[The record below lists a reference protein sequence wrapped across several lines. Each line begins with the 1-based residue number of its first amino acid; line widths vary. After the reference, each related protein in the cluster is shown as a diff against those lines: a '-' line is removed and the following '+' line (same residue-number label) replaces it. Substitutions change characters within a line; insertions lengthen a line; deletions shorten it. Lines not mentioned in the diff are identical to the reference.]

1 MNKNLL
7 AVVVAVLIIGGA
19 VGYVS
24 QPETVSDQELE
35 TEASLEDNREED
47 EINEENSENYEEE
60 EIDEEM
66 SSLIDCLAEEG
77 VVIYGSEW
85 CPFCADLVDN
95 FGGYDIIDPIYVEC
109 TEEDQRCQEEMIG
122 RGVPEIQVE
131 GEVYEGSRSPSDVAE
146 KFNCEL

>member
-66 SSLIDCLAEEG
+66 SSLIDCLAEEDL
-77 VVIYGSEW
+77 VIYGMQW
-85 CPFCADLVDN
+85 CPACSQLVDS
-95 FGGYDIIDPIYVEC
+95 FGGYEAAEPIYVEC
-109 TEEDQRCQEEMIG
+109 TEEEEIC
-122 RGVPEIQVE
+122 RENTQTEYVPEIQID
-131 GEVYEGSRSPSDVAE
+131 GELYEGPRDPSSLASEV
-146 KFNCEL
+146 NCEV